1 MSKVNNPNQSK
12 KEKRQITAK
21 EKVLVAITLVF
32 LVVLIVKSI
41 YFDPYKAKPEDQID
55 KVDQYISQ
63 TYDSFLYDSGFL
75 KIRLVDYKAL
85 ETGEIQMHLRKY
97 ILGILPFGDAYGDVK

>member
-1 MSKVNNPNQSK
+1 MSKANKSNTK
-12 KEKRQITAK
+12 KWHITTK
-21 EKVLVAITLVF
+21 EKVLVVITLVF
-32 LVVLIVKSI
+32 FIILIVKSV
-41 YFDPYKAKPEDQID
+41 YFDPYKANPEDQID
-55 KVDQYISQ
+55 KVDQYISE

-97 ILGILPFGDAYGDVK
+97 VLGILPFGDAYGEIE

>member
-1 MSKVNNPNQSK
+1 MSKTNKKSK
-12 KEKRQITAK
+12 KKWHVTTK
-21 EKVLVAITLVF
+21 EKVLIAITLFF
-32 LVVLIVKSI
+32 LIILIIKSV
-41 YFDPYKAKPEDQID
+41 YFDPYKASPEDQID
-55 KVDQYISQ
+55 KVEAYVSE

-97 ILGILPFGDAYGDVK
+97 VLGILPFGDAYGEVK